1 MGALTFFDPLA
12 ALLLF
17 IKPRV
22 GIVLTAAII
31 LADVAHNT
39 YYVALNQ
46 QWLEPFYLS
55 QVAFLVAVFA
65 LSPIVWNGSI
75 RRAAP
80 INTTR
85 L

>member
-1 MGALTFFDPLA
+1 MLPTCLSASDD
-12 ALLLF
+12 
-17 IKPRV
+17 
-22 GIVLTAAII
+22 TAHNRIII

-55 QVAFLVAVFA
+55 QVAFLVAVFL
-65 LSPIVWNGSI
+65 LSPIAWNFT
-75 RRAAP
+75 RRRVAL
-80 INTTR
+80 INTIR

>member
-1 MGALTFFDPLA
+1 MLPTCLSASDDTA
-12 ALLLF
+12 HN
-17 IKPRV
+17 
-22 GIVLTAAII
+22 GIII

-55 QVAFLVAVFA
+55 QVVFLVAVFL
-65 LSPIVWNGSI
+65 LSPIAWNFT
-75 RRAAP
+75 RRRVAL
-80 INTTR
+80 INTIR